1 MGGFSIEFWSL
12 KEVEGERESFALG
25 FWCEYC
31 YKGSAVVSFVLC
43 CNLEWLMSG
52 MGMQGEQPECKSI

>member
-1 MGGFSIEFWSL
+1 VGGFSIEFWSL

-31 YKGSAVVSFVLC
+31 SKGSAVVSFVLRSSAVIW
-43 CNLEWLMSG
+43 NG
-52 MGMQGEQPECKSI
+52 